1 MLLDKEP
8 TNLQAQ
14 SLATLI
20 DKRVTRGACSCSFTH
35 PISLIHS
42 PLPSPPCRGIHW
54 NGNRRRS
61 GGGQYAPPCLR
72 HTASIPQ
79 ITPFAGARLTSV
91 RPRPL
96 YWSICQC
103 RCSFH
108 SHTMVNDELSCLRL
122 RCRPQTLSPC
132 YNYPYSLILSC
143 RNAVGD
149 IMGMGIECDHNI

>member
-1 MLLDKEP
+1 MYTPRANCGTSHTALLLDKEP
-8 TNLQAQ
+8 SNLQAQ

-42 PLPSPPCRGIHW
+42 PLLSPPCRGIYR
-54 NGNRRRS
+54 NGNCRGS
-61 GGGQYAPPCLR
+61 GGGQHAPPSLR

-91 RPRPL
+91 PRPL
-96 YWSICQC
+96 YRSICQC

-108 SHTMVNDELSCLRL
+108 SHTMVNDELSCPWFTAPSMPSATAL
-122 RCRPQTLSPC
+122 TL
-132 YNYPYSLILSC
+132 
-143 RNAVGD
+143 V
-149 IMGMGIECDHNI
+149 